1 MSPIE
6 NEHTEQRRPHVD
18 NGRRRRAHFRQDSHS
33 DSSASEEGDSTSSSE
48 SGNSTY
54 ENDSGTCT
62 PKLDPRPLRYQL
74 PSRWCTVHKTE
85 KTELSDDDLQVRY
98 TVGAG
103 KVDQD
108 ASAIRANRPIPP
120 QCGIYYF
127 EVYIKSKGEQGYI
140 GVGVC
145 NPLVPLDRLPGWEPQ
160 SWGYHGDDGNS
171 FGGCGSGRPF
181 GPVFTT
187 GDTIG
192 CGVNFRDMSLFYTKN
207 GVYLGI
213 AFRDLK
219 GLLFPTVGMRTA
231 GEIIEA
237 NFGQRGFVFNID
249 DYQAWQT
256 LEAAFQK
263 ATAKLSHLPSLPQST
278 SQLVLSYLIHHGY
291 SESAKQLSSDLAL
304 QSSTHGSDNGSTSST
319 SSASSESS
327 GYPPAILDA
336 ERRQAIRQSIL
347 TGDIDKAIELLEL
360 HYPGVMTDEDI
371 VLQLQCRKFIE
382 MVNSESTSFDMLD
395 HPKKQGEIMCRTQVP
410 HDTEMVASD
419 SGEQMDIDHDD
430 TNELEDLGP
439 LKTAFQFG
447 RSLYYRYKDN
457 RRPSVQDMLKQTFA
471 ILAHI
476 HSTHHGSERLRIAD
490 TIPCEKV
497 ASSVNTAILASLNL
511 PTTAPLETLYQQTN
525 VTISELTRLG
535 VGEAAFLDCTN

>member
-6 NEHTEQRRPHVD
+6 NEHTERRRPHVN

-33 DSSASEEGDSTSSSE
+33 DSSASEGDSTSSSE

-98 TVGAG
+98 TGAG

-127 EVYIKSKGEQGYI
+127 EVYIKSKGEQG
-140 GVGVC
+140 
-145 NPLVPLDRLPGWEPQ
+145 
-160 SWGYHGDDGNS
+160 

-249 DYQAWQT
+249 DYVKKEKEQAWQT

-263 ATAKLSHLPSLPQST
+263 ATAKSSQLPSLPQST
-278 SQLVLSYLIHHGY
+278 SQLVLSYMIHHGY

-319 SSASSESS
+319 SAVSSESS

-395 HPKKQGEIMCRTQVP
+395 HPKKQGEIMCRTQSP
-410 HDTEMVASD
+410 HNTEMAASD

-430 TNELEDLGP
+430 ANELEDLGP

-447 RSLYYRYKDN
+447 RSLQYRYKDN
-457 RRPSVQDMLKQTFA
+457 QRPSVQNMLKQTFA
-471 ILAHI
+471 TLAHI
-476 HSTHHGSERLRIAD
+476 HSTHHGSERPRIAD

-497 ASSVNTAILASLNL
+497 ASSVNTAILASQNL
-511 PTTAPLETLYQQTN
+511 PTAAPLETLYQQTN
-525 VTISELTRLG
+525 VAISELTRLG
-535 VGEAAFLDCTN
+535 VGEAAFLDCTK